1 MKIGIIGANGRT
13 GSRVLTEAK
22 NRGHELTAIVRNASK
37 ITDAS
42 IDILEKD
49 IFSLTKKDVAELD
62 VLVDAF
68 SAPVEESDNHW
79 KAIDHLIAILN
90 GMTSPRLIVVGGA
103 ASSFVD
109 DKGTRVLDTPSFK
122 EAPYYATGAAQAIQL
137 DHLRQDATFDWT
149 FISPAGLFEPGERT
163 GTYATGTDELI
174 VDANGNSYISMED
187 YAIALIDEA
196 ENAKHIR
203 ARFTVGQR

>member
-90 GMTSPRLIVVGGA
+90 GTTSPRLIVVGGA